1 MRFETKKS
9 EFKDKNTLEK
19 NTCIKTNSLFK
30 IKQFMF
36 FSLSFKTWKRR
47 ISLSNNL
54 FKLIKLLTTISLHKC
69 LHLLYFSMSVRQ
81 RGIYQIIIMSLKSGN
96 SSAMMVWQPLCLI
109 HHWDYLGLESET
121 SGLQKRCYEQVVCE
135 FKWLERDFSSVMMDT
150 SLKGEGWQKLKREI
164 RKKMSTDRSH
174 KQVSYRLTLIPLG
187 HAGCKGNLEHA
198 VTLIDLVQAVK
209 DLTHLL
215 WV

>member
-1 MRFETKKS
+1 MPSPSIFQYVCQAERH
-9 EFKDKNTLEK
+9 
-19 NTCIKTNSLFK
+19 
-30 IKQFMF
+30 
-36 FSLSFKTWKRR
+36 LSD
-47 ISLSNNL
+47 NN
-54 FKLIKLLTTISLHKC
+54 
-69 LHLLYFSMSVRQ
+69 
-81 RGIYQIIIMSLKSGN
+81 IMSLKSGN
-96 SSAMMVWQPLCLI
+96 STAMMVWQPLCLI

-121 SGLQKRCYEQVVCE
+121 SALQKQCYEQVV
-135 FKWLERDFSSVMMDT
+135 WSLLERDFSSVMMDT
-150 SLKGEGWQKLKREI
+150 SLKGEGWQKLKREK

-174 KQVSYRLTLIPLG
+174 KQVSYLLTLIPLG